1 MTINFV
7 VSDLFWETF
16 SLKMR
21 TVHQKT
27 LKGILCIV
35 VIFLFVYV
43 AEYEVLKYHIQE
55 SALASEPTEL
65 SKPWV
70 SSSTT
75 VRFWIDMPN
84 KFPWRHC
91 LQDYN
96 GVLTTLDCERV
107 GIYLIY
113 MTYCNYNFRREKLK
127 SLKLYQ

>member
-1 MTINFV
+1 
-7 VSDLFWETF
+7 
-16 SLKMR
+16 MR

-43 AEYEVLKYHIQE
+43 AKYEVLKYHIQE

-65 SKPWV
+65 RKSWV
-70 SSSTT
+70 SSSTP

-96 GVLTTLDCERV
+96 GVLTTLNCEKERETQQFNIISII
-107 GIYLIY
+107 GSAGFQNFNF
-113 MTYCNYNFRREKLK
+113 NYF
-127 SLKLYQ
+127 SQ